1 MLKKLNQMF
10 FHYLSTLTLFALIL
24 TIITHHQ
31 YSVSVIFQAVT
42 HISFKKRITI
52 VFRAKGNLSAPHHLT
67 RFLNIET
74 WKHSPTVLIPI
85 FHAGKDILY
94 VPTIIQ
100 FVHVAAVGGIEPQA
114 FALPAQRPP
123 NNVRYALQRHGS
135 GRSVHGDAPKG
146 CQEAYPPS
154 SSQRH

>member
-1 MLKKLNQMF
+1 MYGYTFASLKHQNIISISIMLKKLNQMF

-85 FHAGKDILY
+85 FHAGKNILY
-94 VPTIIQ
+94 VPSKTQI
-100 FVHVAAVGGIEPQA
+100 VHLATFI
-114 FALPAQRPP
+114 
-123 NNVRYALQRHGS
+123 
-135 GRSVHGDAPKG
+135 
-146 CQEAYPPS
+146 
-154 SSQRH
+154 